1 MDLLFPAW
9 FGDAVL
15 LIPVIAVALTVFGGV
30 FVYLIDAYQKRK
42 SVNET
47 IDIGVDMLIDGID
60 GSVLDVWLEEQIIAG
75 KLSPSLVSVIKIV
88 QNVAH
93 DHDPETESTA
103 LPRLRKYIDDLMD
116 GDLAT

>member
-1 MDLLFPAW
+1 MDLFFPEW
-9 FGDAVL
+9 FRDAVL
-15 LIPVIAVALTVFGGV
+15 LVPVLAVALSVLGGLA
-30 FVYLIDAYQKRK
+30 VYFFDAYQKRK
-42 SVNET
+42 PVNET

-75 KLSPSLVSVIKIV
+75 KLSPSLVSIIKIV

-93 DHDPETESTA
+93 EHDLETESTA

>member
-1 MDLLFPAW
+1 MDLFFPEW
-9 FGDAVL
+9 FRDAIL
-15 LIPVIAVALTVFGGV
+15 LIPVLAVAVTVLGGV
-30 FVYLIDAYQKRK
+30 FVYFFDAYQKRK
-42 SVNET
+42 PVNET

-60 GSVLDVWLEEQIIAG
+60 GSVLDVWMEEQIIAG
-75 KLSPSLVSVIKIV
+75 KLPPSLATVIKIV